1 MGEPDD
7 LTDDLR
13 VAFYSAATLCED
25 ILDRICFSSSMG
37 LEEYNDCKNHLK
49 LANETYPSVSSAL
62 SALSDLQKPWNK
74 GTLDST
80 ELDAMKTTKKDLI
93 TRFSANWSDLD
104 QWVSNNPIATTPFN
118 QQTPAYSSDTE

>member
-1 MGEPDD
+1 MGEP
-7 LTDDLR
+7 DDLR
-13 VAFYSAATLCED
+13 VAFYSATTLCED

-62 SALSDLQKPWNK
+62 SDLQKPWNK

-80 ELDAMKTTKKDLI
+80 
-93 TRFSANWSDLD
+93 
-104 QWVSNNPIATTPFN
+104 
-118 QQTPAYSSDTE
+118 